1 VADHPSIGGVQMV
14 LGGNVFGWTISAEQS
29 FPILDS
35 FYEAGGRMIDSAE
48 GYSAWVPG
56 NKGGESEAIIG
67 EWLDRTGVRKDML
80 IGTKTGMAMTPECLQ
95 EPAVR
100 LALEGSLERLR
111 TDYLDLYYVHM
122 DNGQTPLDDIAQAY
136 DVTVKAGLVRELGL
150 SNTVGERFDG
160 LLAATDRLSTTPFTV
175 MQPKYNFVSRAEFAG
190 SMREQC
196 KAREIATFPY
206 FSLASGLLTG
216 KYSSNDDWASTARS
230 FTIQEFATPAAW
242 EALKVLEQVAI
253 ETGAKQAQV
262 ALAWLAA
269 QDGVTAPIVSA
280 TSPEQLAETMRFL
293 SVELSAD
300 QLARLDAAFPG

>member
-1 VADHPSIGGVQMV
+1 MADHPSIGGVGMV
-14 LGGNVFGWTISAEQS
+14 LGGNVFGWTIDAEQS
-29 FPILDS
+29 FPILDA

-56 NKGGESEAIIG
+56 NKGGESEEIIG
-67 EWLDRTGVRKDML
+67 QWLDRTGVRKEML

-95 EPAVR
+95 ESAVR
-100 LALEGSLERLR
+100 SALEGSLERLR

-122 DNGQTPLDDIAQAY
+122 DNGETPLEDIAGAF
-136 DVTVKAGLVRELGL
+136 DATVKSGHVRELGL
-150 SNTVGERFDG
+150 SNMVGERLDG
-160 LLAATDRLSTTPFTV
+160 VLAAADRPGGTPFTV
-175 MQPKYNFVSRAEFAG
+175 MQPKHNFVSRAEFSG

-196 KAREIATFPY
+196 KARGFAVFPY

-216 KYSSNDDWASTARS
+216 KFSDEEAFASTPRS
-230 FTIQEFATPAAW
+230 FTIQEFSTPAAW
-242 EALKVLEQVAI
+242 EALKVLEQVAN

-262 ALAWLAA
+262 ALAWLTA

-280 TSPEQLAETMRFL
+280 TSPQQLAETMGFIT
-293 SVELSAD
+293 VNLSAD